1 MESPVEVETEKI
13 YPVAN
18 YGSALAPFYSNLA
31 IWVGGI
37 VLIAIFKLEV
47 DEDETL
53 KTSHPH
59 EPTLADGSCISRL
72 AFCRVWWYASETCS

>member
-47 DEDETL
+47 DEDENIKNLT
-53 KTSHPH
+53 
-59 EPTLADGSCISRL
+59 PTQAY
-72 AFCRVWWYASETCS
+72 FCRALWYALETCS